1 MAIPLVGPAASAA
14 LTSLQQASSAAST
27 AASSAAETN
36 SSFGDMVSQ
45 GIQSLDAT
53 QQSADK
59 LALQAA
65 TGDLSDMHDYLIAAT
80 KASLATDLTVA
91 VRNKAVDSFNEI
103 MRMQI

>member
-1 MAIPLVGPAASAA
+1 MAIPLVGAGTNAA
-14 LTSLQQASSAAST
+14 LLNNLTQGT
-27 AASSAAETN
+27 AATKPTEGTAG
-36 SSFGDMVSQ
+36 FGDLVSQ
-45 GIQSLDAT
+45 GIQSLEST
-53 QQSADK
+53 QQAADQ
-59 LALQAA
+59 LAVQAA

>member
-1 MAIPLVGPAASAA
+1 VAIPLVGAGTGAA
-14 LTSLQQASSAAST
+14 LANLQSSAAT
-27 AASSAAETN
+27 KAVTGAAETT
-36 SSFGDMVSQ
+36 SSFGDIVAK
-45 GIQSLDAT
+45 GVQSLEAT
-53 QQSADK
+53 QQSADQ
-59 LALQAA
+59 LALKAT